1 VGFAGVVTDELWT
14 QALQVIGIIWIDLV
28 LSGDNAVV
36 IALACRG
43 LPPHRRKL
51 GIVLGTGTAVVLRL
65 IFALLVVHLLAVP
78 FLKIAGSLLL
88 LWIAVKLLDDTHGDE
103 SVPETDRLWR
113 AVGTIA
119 MADAVMSL
127 DNVFAIV
134 AVAGESVYL
143 LIFGLAVSIPLI
155 VAGASLVMKLLERF
169 PFLTWA
175 GAGLLG
181 WVAGHM
187 LVTDPWMHDRLVERG
202 LVRYELAASIVGALL
217 VLALGFALRRWR
229 AAGAARTMEVSRS

>member
-1 VGFAGVVTDELWT
+1 MVTDVLWT
-14 QALQVIGIIWIDLV
+14 QALQILGIIWIDLV

-43 LPPHRRKL
+43 LPPKRRRI
-51 GIVLGTGTAVVLRL
+51 GIVLGTAVAVILR
-65 IFALLVVHLLAVP
+65 IVFALVVAHLLGVP

-88 LWIAVKLLDDTHGDE
+88 LWIAVKLLDDAHGDE
-103 SVPETDRLWR
+103 NIPETDRLWR

-119 MADAVMSL
+119 VADAVMSL

-143 LIFGLAVSIPLI
+143 LIFGLVVSIPLI
-155 VAGASLVMKLLERF
+155 VAGASVVMKLLERF
-169 PFLTWA
+169 PILTWA

-187 LVTDPWMHDRLVERG
+187 LVTDPWMHARLAEHG
-202 LVRYELAASIVGALL
+202 LARYEIVASAAGAVF
-217 VLALGFALRRWR
+217 VLALGWALRRWR
-229 AAGAARTMEVSRS
+229 GAGSAQPREIEATRS

>member
-1 VGFAGVVTDELWT
+1 MTDELWT

-43 LPPHRRKL
+43 LPPDRRRL
-51 GIVLGTGTAVVLRL
+51 GIVLGTATAVVLRL

-88 LWIAVKLLDDTHGDE
+88 FWIAVKLLDDAHGDAE
-103 SVPETDRLWR
+103 VPQTDRLWR

-143 LIFGLAVSIPLI
+143 LLFGLAVSIPLI

-169 PFLTWA
+169 PILTWA

-187 LVTDPWMHDRLVERG
+187 LVTDPWMHDRLAENG
-202 LVRYELAASIVGALL
+202 LAAYEIGASILGALL
-217 VLALGFALRRWR
+217 VLACGLAFRRWR
-229 AAGAARTMEVSRS
+229 AAGSERARAIEASRT